1 MLAGFGELYGLDRPT
16 AFKLARAF
24 GSGMGMGRECGAV
37 TGALMILGFKVQ
49 EATSE
54 KETRYR
60 VYDLAREFVWL
71 FEEKRG
77 TILCKDL
84 LGVDLGTPEGRDK
97 AIKDNLFRTL
107 CPGFV
112 RDAAQILADM
122 KP

>member
-37 TGALMILGFKVQ
+37 TGALMIVGFKVQ

-60 VYDLAREFVWL
+60 VYDLAREFVRL

-97 AIKDNLFRTL
+97 AFKDNLFRTL

>member
-1 MLAGFGELYGLDRPT
+1 
-16 AFKLARAF
+16 
-24 GSGMGMGRECGAV
+24 MGMGRECGAV

-49 EATSE
+49 EASSE

-60 VYDLAREFVWL
+60 VYDLVREFVRL

-77 TILCKDL
+77 TIICKDL
-84 LGVDLGTPEGRDK
+84 LGADLGTPEGRDT

-122 KP
+122 KG

>member
-37 TGALMILGFKVQ
+37 TGALMILGLKVQ

-60 VYDLAREFVWL
+60 VYDLVKEFVRL

-84 LGVDLGTPEGRDK
+84 LGVDLGTPEAREK

-112 RDAAQILADM
+112 RDAAQILTDM

>member
-37 TGALMILGFKVQ
+37 TGALMILGLKVQ

-60 VYDLAREFVWL
+60 VYDLVKEFVRL

-84 LGVDLGTPEGRDK
+84 LGVDLGTPEGREK

>member
-1 MLAGFGELYGLDRPT
+1 
-16 AFKLARAF
+16 
-24 GSGMGMGRECGAV
+24 MGMGRECGAV
-37 TGALMILGFKVQ
+37 TGALMILGLKVQ
-49 EATSE
+49 EASSE

-60 VYDLAREFVWL
+60 VYDLVREFVRL

-84 LGVDLGTPEGRDK
+84 LGVDTGTPEGRDK

-112 RDAAQILADM
+112 RDAAQILDDM

>member
-1 MLAGFGELYGLDRPT
+1 MLAGFGELYGLDRS
-16 AFKLARAF
+16 AALKLARAF

-37 TGALMILGFKVQ
+37 TGALMILGLKVQ
-49 EATSE
+49 EASSE

-60 VYDLAREFVWL
+60 VYDLVRELVRR

-77 TILCKDL
+77 TIICKDL

-112 RDAAQILADM
+112 RDAAQILDDM

>member
-1 MLAGFGELYGLDRPT
+1 MLAGFGELYGLDRST

-37 TGALMILGFKVQ
+37 TGALMVLGLKVQ
-49 EATSE
+49 EASSE

-60 VYDLAREFVWL
+60 VYDLVRELVRR

-77 TILCKDL
+77 TIICKDL

-112 RDAAQILADM
+112 RDAAQILADT
-122 KP
+122 KG

>member
-1 MLAGFGELYGLDRPT
+1 VLAGFGELYGLDRST

-37 TGALMILGFKVQ
+37 TGALMIMGLKVQ
-49 EATSE
+49 EASSE
-54 KETRYR
+54 KETRFR
-60 VYDLAREFVWL
+60 VYDLVREFVRL

-77 TILCKDL
+77 TIICKDL

-112 RDAAQILADM
+112 RDAAQILADT
-122 KP
+122 KG

>member
-1 MLAGFGELYGLDRPT
+1 MLAGFGEPYGLDRPT

-49 EATSE
+49 EAASE

-60 VYDLAREFVWL
+60 VYDLAREFVRL

-84 LGVDLGTPEGRDK
+84 LGVDLGTPEGRNK

>member
-1 MLAGFGELYGLDRPT
+1 MLAGFGELYGLDRST

-37 TGALMILGFKVQ
+37 TGAMMILGFKVQ
-49 EATSE
+49 EASTE

-60 VYDLAREFVWL
+60 VYDLVKELVRL
-71 FEEKRG
+71 FEEKHG

-84 LGVDLGTPEGRDK
+84 LGADLGTLEGRDK

-107 CPGFV
+107 CPVFV
-112 RDAAQILADM
+112 RDAAQILSSM
-122 KP
+122 KT

>member
-1 MLAGFGELYGLDRPT
+1 MLAGFGELYGLDRST
-16 AFKLARAF
+16 AIKLARAF

-37 TGALMILGFKVQ
+37 TGALMILGLKVQ
-49 EATSE
+49 EASSE

-60 VYDLAREFVWL
+60 VYDLVKEFVRL

-84 LGVDLGTPEGRDK
+84 LGVDMGTPEGRDK

-112 RDAAQILADM
+112 RDAAQILDDM

>member
-37 TGALMILGFKVQ
+37 TGALMIVGFKVQ

-60 VYDLAREFVWL
+60 VYDLAREFVRL

>member
-16 AFKLARAF
+16 AFKLGRAF

-37 TGALMILGFKVQ
+37 TGAMMILGFKVQ
-49 EATSE
+49 EASSE
-54 KETRYR
+54 KETRFKA
-60 VYDLAREFVWL
+60 YDLVKELVRL
-71 FEEKRG
+71 FEKKHG
-77 TILCKDL
+77 TIICKDL
-84 LGVDLGTPEGRDK
+84 LRVDVGTPEGRDK

-122 KP
+122 KA

>member
-1 MLAGFGELYGLDRPT
+1 
-16 AFKLARAF
+16 
-24 GSGMGMGRECGAV
+24 MGMGRECGAV

-60 VYDLAREFVWL
+60 VYDLAREFVRL

-107 CPGFV
+107 CPCFV
-112 RDAAQILADM
+112 RDAAQILSDM
-122 KP
+122 KT

>member
-60 VYDLAREFVWL
+60 VYDLAREFVRL

-84 LGVDLGTPEGRDK
+84 LGVNLGTPEGRDK